1 MAETT
6 ETITAPVT
14 AVSTSKQY
22 SLDYKDLGKG
32 ALVAALTPV
41 AFVLQQIAD
50 TVFTQQKPISS
61 LHLDWRSILMASLGA
76 AAAYL
81 IKNFFTPSQ
90 TIIQPATKITEVTT
104 DPK

>member
-6 ETITAPVT
+6 EIITAPVT

-32 ALVAALTPV
+32 ALVAAITPLLYV
-41 AFVLQQIAD
+41 AQQIAD

-61 LHLDWRSILMASLGA
+61 LHLDWRSLLMASVGA
-76 AAAYL
+76 GVAYL
-81 IKNFFTPSQ
+81 IKNFLTPAQ
-90 TIIQPATKITEVTT
+90 TIIQPSITKSDEVV
-104 DPK
+104 K